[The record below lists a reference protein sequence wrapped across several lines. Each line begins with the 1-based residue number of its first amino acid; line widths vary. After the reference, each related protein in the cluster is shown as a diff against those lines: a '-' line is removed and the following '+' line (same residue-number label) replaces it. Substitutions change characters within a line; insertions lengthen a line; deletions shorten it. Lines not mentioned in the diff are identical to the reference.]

1 MILNH
6 WALFSMILGLFLL
19 IGGCDSELKE
29 HKGHPAVVKKLEM
42 QSDPALQAKAVTG
55 TVILD
60 PSIQAGI
67 PGGSVLF
74 IYARAQGVTSGPPV
88 AVRKMTY
95 FQLPQEFSIS
105 PADAVMTQ
113 EGFDGPLTLSARL
126 DRDGNARAGAGD
138 ITGSIDVTT
147 GQKGVTIV
155 LSQVIEETG
164 NKVTGTIS
172 LDPALKAKLSDN
184 KVIFIFARPKGVK
197 RGPPLA
203 AKRIFATDLPM
214 TFTIGQS
221 DTMMPGAVFDG
232 PITLTVRLDQ
242 DGNASTAAGDIEGSL
257 ETHADAK
264 NVRLVLN
271 HVIGG

>member
-1 MILNH
+1 MV
-6 WALFSMILGLFLL
+6 LGFFL
-19 IGGCDSELKE
+19 IFGACDSELKE

-55 TVILD
+55 SVTLAPEIK
-60 PSIQAGI
+60 AGI
-67 PGGSVLF
+67 PEGAALF
-74 IYARAQGVTSGPPV
+74 IYARAQGVRSGPPV
-88 AVRKMTY
+88 AVRKMTF

-113 EGFDGPLTLSARL
+113 DGFDGPLTLSARL

-138 ITGSIDVTT
+138 ITGSLDVIT
-147 GQKGVTIV
+147 GQKGVTLV
-155 LSQVIEETG
+155 LNQLIEETG
-164 NKVTGTIS
+164 KKVTGTIS
-172 LDPALKAKLSDN
+172 LDPKLQVQLPAD
-184 KVIFIFARPKGVK
+184 KILFLFARPQGVK

-203 AKRIFATDLPM
+203 VKRLVITKLPM

-221 DTMMPGAVFDG
+221 DTMVSDSEFDG

-242 DGNASTAAGDIEGSL
+242 DGNASTAPGDIEGSL

-264 NVRLVLN
+264 NVKLVLN
-271 HVIGG
+271 HIIGG

>member
-1 MILNH
+1 MKY
-6 WALFSMILGLFLL
+6 WALFSVISGLFLFF
-19 IGGCDSELKE
+19 GGFDSELKE

-55 TVILD
+55 SVTLD
-60 PSIQAGI
+60 PNIKAGI
-67 PGGSVLF
+67 PQGAVLF
-74 IYARAQGVTSGPPV
+74 VYARAEGVTSGPPV
-88 AVRKMTY
+88 AVKKMTF

-105 PADAVMTQ
+105 PADSVMTQ
-113 EGFDGPLTLSARL
+113 DGFDGPLTLSARL

-138 ITGSIDVTT
+138 ITGSVDVTT
-147 GQKGVTIV
+147 GQKDVTIV
-155 LSQVIEETG
+155 LSQVIEESG

-172 LDPALKAKLSDN
+172 LDPALKAQLPADKIL
-184 KVIFIFARPKGVK
+184 FIFARPKGVK

-203 AKRIFATDLPM
+203 AKRILATQLPM
-214 TFTIGQS
+214 TFSIGQS
-221 DTMMPGAVFDG
+221 DTMMPGAEFAG

-242 DGNASTAAGDIEGSL
+242 DGNASTAAGDLEGSL
-257 ETHADAK
+257 DTHSDAK

>member
-1 MILNH
+1 LNY
-6 WALFSMILGLFLL
+6 WAPFSMILGLFVLL
-19 IGGCDSELKE
+19 GGCDRELKE

-42 QSDPALQAKAVTG
+42 QSDPATQAKAVSGSVT
-55 TVILD
+55 LD
-60 PSIQAGI
+60 PNIKAGI
-67 PGGSVLF
+67 PEGSVLF
-74 IYARAQGVTSGPPV
+74 IYARAQGVESGPPV
-88 AVRKMTY
+88 AVRKMIF

-138 ITGSIDVTT
+138 ITGSLDVTT
-147 GQKGVTIV
+147 GDKGVTLV

-164 NKVTGTIS
+164 KKITGTIS
-172 LDPALKAKLSDN
+172 LDPELKAQLPADKIL
-184 KVIFIFARPKGVK
+184 FIFARPQGVK

-203 AKRIFATDLPM
+203 AKRIMASQLPH
-214 TFTIGQS
+214 TFTLGQS
-221 DTMMPGAVFDG
+221 DTMMPGTQFEG

-242 DGNASTAAGDIEGSL
+242 DGNASTAEGDLEGSI

-264 NVRLVLN
+264 NVKLVLN

>member
-1 MILNH
+1 LKDWAVFSIIL
-6 WALFSMILGLFLL
+6 AFFSLFSA
-19 IGGCDSELKE
+19 CDREMKE

-42 QSDPALQAKAVTG
+42 QNDPAVKAKVVSG
-55 TVILD
+55 TVTLD
-60 PSIQAGI
+60 PAIRAGI
-67 PGGSVLF
+67 PEGSVLF
-74 IYARAQGVTSGPPV
+74 IYARAQGVKSGPPV
-88 AVRKMTY
+88 AVRKMLF
-95 FQLPQEFSIS
+95 FQLPQEFTIG
-105 PADAVMTQ
+105 PADAVMPQ
-113 EGFDGPLTLSARL
+113 EGFDGALTLSARL
-126 DRDGNARAGAGD
+126 DRDGNARAGVGD
-138 ITGSIDVTT
+138 IAGAVDVTT

-172 LDPALKAKLSDN
+172 LDPALKAQLPAN
-184 KVIFIFARPKGVK
+184 KILFLFARPKGVK

-221 DTMMPGAVFDG
+221 DTMMPGAEFDG

-242 DGNASTAAGDIEGSL
+242 DGNASTAKGDLEGSL

-264 NVRLVLN
+264 NVKVVLD
-271 HVIGG
+271 HIIGG

>member
-1 MILNH
+1 
-6 WALFSMILGLFLL
+6 MILGFFLL
-19 IGGCDSELKE
+19 FGGCERELKE

-42 QSDPALQAKAVTG
+42 QSDPALQAKAVSGKVT
-55 TVILD
+55 LD
-60 PSIQAGI
+60 PKIKAGI
-67 PGGSVLF
+67 PQGAVLF
-74 IYARAQGVTSGPPV
+74 VYARAQGVTSGPPV
-88 AVRKMTY
+88 AVRKMTF

-105 PADAVMTQ
+105 PADSVMTQ
-113 EGFDGPLTLSARL
+113 DGFDGPLTLSARL

-138 ITGSIDVTT
+138 ITGSVDVTT

-155 LSQVIEETG
+155 LNQVIEEMG

-172 LDPALKAKLSDN
+172 LDPVLKAQLPDN
-184 KVIFIFARPKGVK
+184 KVLFIFARPKGVK

-203 AKRIFATDLPM
+203 AKRIFVTQLPYS
-214 TFTIGQS
+214 FTIGQA
-221 DTMMPGAVFDG
+221 DTMMPGAEFDG

-242 DGNASTAAGDIEGSL
+242 DGNASTAQGDLEGSL

-264 NVRLVLN
+264 NVKLVLN

>member
-1 MILNH
+1 MKGWTLIPIIL
-6 WALFSMILGLFLL
+6 SIVL
-19 IGGCDSELKE
+19 IFGGCERELKE

-42 QSDPALQAKAVTG
+42 QSDPVLQAKAVTG
-55 TVILD
+55 SVILD
-60 PSIQAGI
+60 PNIKAGI
-67 PGGSVLF
+67 PEGAVLF
-74 IYARAQGVTSGPPV
+74 VYARAEGVTSGPPV
-88 AVRKMTY
+88 AVKKMTF

-105 PADAVMTQ
+105 PADSVMTQ
-113 EGFDGPLTLSARL
+113 DGFDGPLTLSARL

-138 ITGSIDVTT
+138 ITGSVNVTT

-155 LSQVIEETG
+155 LNQVIEETG
-164 NKVTGTIS
+164 KKVTGIIS
-172 LDPALKAKLSDN
+172 LDPKLKAQLPTEKIL
-184 KVIFIFARPKGVK
+184 FIFARPKGVK

-221 DTMMPGAVFDG
+221 DTMMPGAEFDG

-242 DGNASTAAGDIEGSL
+242 DGNASTAEGDLEGSVD
-257 ETHADAK
+257 THADAK
-264 NVRLVLN
+264 NVKLVLD

>member
-1 MILNH
+1 LNY
-6 WALFSMILGLFLL
+6 WALLSMISGLYLL
-19 IGGCDSELKE
+19 FSGCDRELKE

-42 QSDPALQAKAVTG
+42 QSDPATQAKAVSGRVT
-55 TVILD
+55 LD
-60 PSIQAGI
+60 PGIKAGI
-67 PGGSVLF
+67 PEGSVLF
-74 IYARAQGVTSGPPV
+74 IYARTQGVESGPPV
-88 AVRKMTY
+88 AVRKMIF

-138 ITGSIDVTT
+138 ITGSVDVTT
-147 GQKGVTIV
+147 GDKGVTLA

-172 LDPALKAKLSDN
+172 LDPALKAQLPAN
-184 KVIFIFARPKGVK
+184 KTLFLFARPQGVK

-203 AKRIFATDLPM
+203 AKRIMVTQLPH

-221 DTMMPGAVFDG
+221 DTMIPGSQFDG

-242 DGNASTAAGDIEGSL
+242 DGNASTAEGDLEGSL

-264 NVRLVLN
+264 NVKVVLN
-271 HVIGG
+271 HIIGG